1 MYFAIICVDKP
12 GMSAVRSE
20 VRPKHLE
27 YIGRFKNR
35 MVAAGPLQTDDG
47 DAMLGSLLILD
58 VADRRA
64 AEAFAGDDP
73 YARAGLFDS
82 VVIRRWHKVM
92 PAD

>member
-1 MYFAIICVDKP
+1 MHFAIICVDKP
-12 GMSAVRSE
+12 GKSEVRNE

-35 MVAAGPLQTDDG
+35 IVAAGPLQTDDG
-47 DAMLGSLLILD
+47 AAMLGSLLILD
-58 VADRRA
+58 FADRRA

-73 YARAGLFDS
+73 YTRAGLFDS
-82 VVIRRWHKVM
+82 VVIRRWHKVV